1 MSLSRQRLFATL
13 SLFLILAVML
23 TACGKGPQGSSASE
37 TPATATPQP
46 TATAVPLK
54 TLVVCLGYEPS
65 SLYLYKE
72 SSRAMWSVLEA
83 LYDGPI
89 DTVHFEPQPVI
100 LEALPTLENGGV
112 TLSSVAVT
120 AGDEVA
126 NVDGDVVA
134 LQKGVKVFPEGCTS
148 LSCAVEWDGV
158 SELKVAQMTANFKIK
173 AGVTWSDGQLLT
185 ADDSVFS
192 YTVAADPATAAS
204 KTLIKRT
211 AAYTAID
218 AQSVQWTGKPGYL
231 TTNPSAFFWTPLPQ
245 HTLAS
250 MTAAQ
255 MNTADEAN
263 KSPLGWGPYKID
275 EWTAGDH
282 IRLVKNPNYFRAAEG
297 LPYFDVLVFR
307 FTPGLSE
314 TDLSPLVTG
323 ECDVME
329 TSVGLE
335 TQIQPLRELEIAG
348 KTKLYFG
355 QGPEWESLNFGIKPA
370 SYDEVYN
377 PYLDRQD
384 FFGDLRTRQAF
395 AYCVD
400 RDRIVKDVMYSRSEI
415 PATYLPPTH
424 PYAVSGLTV
433 LPHDPTQ
440 GMSLLDQV
448 GWVDN
453 DNDPATPRVSSGVE
467 GVVNG
472 TTFSV
477 TYYVTDSALHESV
490 SDIVVSSLAE
500 CGIAAT
506 VQYLPATEM
515 FSSGPDGLVF
525 GRAFDLAELAWS
537 TGRQPPCFLY
547 FSSEIPSEKNSWV
560 GAKYGGVN
568 LTGYS
573 NADYDAA
580 CSRQLSAGLD
590 TAAFD
595 ADNRLTQTIFND
607 DLPVLPLFYHLK
619 VMAARPDLCGVSL
632 DVSARSSINALESYY
647 LSATG
652 TCP

>member
-13 SLFLILAVML
+13 SLFLILAVVL
-23 TACGKGPQGSSASE
+23 TACGNGLQGSSSSE
-37 TPATATPQP
+37 TPATVTLQP
-46 TATAVPLK
+46 TATAVPPK

-89 DTVHFEPQPVI
+89 DTVNFEPQPVI

-112 TLSSVAVT
+112 TLSSVVVSE
-120 AGDEVA
+120 GDEVA
-126 NVDGDVVA
+126 NVEGDIVA
-134 LQKGVKVFPEGCTS
+134 LQKGVRVFPEGCSS

-158 SELKVAQMTANFKIK
+158 SELRVAQTTASFKIK
-173 AGVTWSDGQLLT
+173 PGITWSDAQPLT
-185 ADDSVFS
+185 AADSVFS
-192 YTVAADPATAAS
+192 FTVASDPSTAVA
-204 KTLIKRT
+204 KTLIRRT
-211 AAYTAID
+211 AAYTALD
-218 AQSVQWTGKPGYL
+218 AQTVQWTGKPGYL
-231 TTNPSAFFWTPLPQ
+231 TTNPAAFFWTPLPQ
-245 HTLAS
+245 HTLGS
-250 MTAAQ
+250 MTAVQ
-255 MNTADEAN
+255 LNTADETN
-263 KSPLGWGPYKID
+263 TSPLGWGPYQID
-275 EWTAGDH
+275 EWAVGDH
-282 IRLVKNPNYFRAAEG
+282 IRLVKNPNYYRAGEG

-348 KTKLYFG
+348 ETRLYFG

-370 SYDEVYN
+370 SYDDVYN

-400 RDRIVKDVMYSRSEI
+400 RERIIKDVMFSRSEI
-415 PATYLPPTH
+415 PASYLPPTH
-424 PYAVSGLTV
+424 PYAVNGLTV
-433 LPHDPTQ
+433 LPFDPAQ
-440 GMSLLDQV
+440 GMSLLEQV
-448 GWVDN
+448 GWVDS
-453 DNDPATPRVSSGVE
+453 DNDPATPRVSSGVA
-467 GVVNG
+467 GVLNG
-472 TTFSV
+472 TKFSV
-477 TYYVTDSALHESV
+477 TYYTTNSALHESV

-500 CGIAAT
+500 CGIEVA

-515 FSSGPDGLVF
+515 FSAGPDGLVF
-525 GRAFDLAELAWS
+525 GRSFDLAELAWS

-547 FSSEIPSEKNSWV
+547 SSGEIPSAKNSWV

-590 TAAFD
+590 STAFD
-595 ADNRLTQTIFND
+595 SDNRLTQTIFND

-632 DVSARSSINALESYY
+632 DVSARSGINSLESYY